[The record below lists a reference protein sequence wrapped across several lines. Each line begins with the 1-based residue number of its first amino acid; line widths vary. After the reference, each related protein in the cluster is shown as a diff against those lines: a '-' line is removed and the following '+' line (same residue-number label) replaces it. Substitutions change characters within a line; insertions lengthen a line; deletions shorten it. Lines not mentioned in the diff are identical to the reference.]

1 VAVFIISVLVLNQ
14 YEFKTL
20 NAVLSPASNAD
31 STVPN
36 VGTSPSASPE
46 KNKVPSSGVERY

>member
-1 VAVFIISVLVLNQ
+1 MAVFIISVLVLNQ